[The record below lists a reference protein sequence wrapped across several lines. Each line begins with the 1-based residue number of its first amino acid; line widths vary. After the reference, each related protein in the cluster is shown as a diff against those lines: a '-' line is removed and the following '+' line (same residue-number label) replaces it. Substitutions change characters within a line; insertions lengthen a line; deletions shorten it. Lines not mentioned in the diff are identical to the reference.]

1 MSEHIG
7 PRHKGFYLLPN
18 LLTTASLFS
27 GFVGLLW
34 AVQGEYVAC
43 ALAVLASCFFDGMD
57 GKIARLTRS
66 DSEFGVQLDSLVD
79 MVSFGVTP
87 AVLVYLW
94 QTHVFGRIGLLACF
108 LYMACGSLRLARFN
122 IQKSQVPKKFFIGLP
137 IPAGACTIATLVL
150 FAMYIPEAWQV
161 SVLPVMT
168 LILMY
173 ALSLLMISK
182 VRYASFKEIAL
193 VRSHPFTS
201 SAAAIM
207 VFVLVASE
215 PRFLGFLF
223 FLAYL
228 ISGPFYTYFY
238 RPLRSASLLG
248 SSSQQELL

>member
-1 MSEHIG
+1 MPEHIG
-7 PRHKGFYLLPN
+7 PRHKGYYLLPN

-27 GFVGLLW
+27 GFLGLLW
-34 AVQGEYVAC
+34 AVQGDYISC

-57 GKIARLTRS
+57 GKVARLTRS
-66 DSEFGVQLDSLVD
+66 SSDFGVQLDSLVD

-94 QTHVFGRIGLLACF
+94 QTHVFGRIGLMACF

-122 IQKSQVPKKFFIGLP
+122 IQSSRVPKKFFIGLP

-150 FAMYIPEAWQV
+150 FVMYLPETWQT
-161 SVLPVMT
+161 SALPVVT

-173 ALSLLMISK
+173 LLSFLMISK
-182 VRYASFKEIAL
+182 VRYASFKETAL

-201 SAAAIM
+201 SVAAIM

-228 ISGPFYTYFY
+228 ISGPVYTYLY

-248 SSSQQELL
+248 SSSRQELS